1 MFQRPST
8 RYSIPDDGRVKATRI
23 LRDQPGLSVFFTVY
37 YLALLVYGF
46 IQGNQQTPFYALFLA
61 IAAFVVARLH
71 ARHGLS
77 GFVLWGLC
85 AWGFMHMM
93 GGLIEIGGEV
103 IYEHSLGPDQL
114 RFDKFVH
121 FFGFGFATLAS
132 YELLRV
138 TFGRDEPARSVAI
151 VAFLIGIG
159 IGGINETI
167 EFGITLLP
175 GESNVGGFSNTGWD
189 LVANALGAATAAVRG
204 ALRDGPST
212 RDVRAPRS
220 LPG

>member
-1 MFQRPST
+1 ME
-8 RYSIPDDGRVKATRI
+8 DDADVVRVKATK
-23 LRDQPGLSVFFTVY
+23 LVTDQPALSAFFTIY
-37 YLALLVYGF
+37 YVALLIYGF
-46 IQGNQQTPFYALFLA
+46 IQGNEQTPFYALFLA

-93 GGLIEIGGEV
+93 GGLIEFGSEV

-189 LVANALGAATAAVRG
+189 LVANALGAATAAMGG
-204 ALRDGPST
+204 ALRDGTST
-212 RDVRAPRS
+212 RDRARRS

>member
-1 MFQRPST
+1 MAK
-8 RYSIPDDGRVKATRI
+8 IVKDEPA
-23 LRDQPGLSVFFTVY
+23 LAAFFTAY
-37 YLALLVYGF
+37 YVALLAYGF
-46 IQGNQQTPFYALFLA
+46 LGGNPQTPFYALFLA
-61 IAAFVVARLH
+61 IGASIVARLH

-77 GFVLWGLC
+77 PLVLWGLC
-85 AWGFMHMM
+85 AWGFMHMV
-93 GGLIEIGGEV
+93 GGLMEVGGRV
-103 IYEHSLGPDQL
+103 VYEHSLGADQL

-132 YELLRV
+132 YELLRA

-159 IGGINETI
+159 VGGINETI

-189 LVANALGAATAAVRG
+189 LVANAAGAASAAVGGVFLER
-204 ALRDGPST
+204 ARSHRSSVRDAGEGRPNT
-212 RDVRAPRS
+212 
-220 LPG
+220 